1 MSTKELQESII
12 QKIRRTNDD
21 ELLNYLNQLL
31 SSEEDQ
37 KTYQLSDFEK
47 NMLAES
53 EADYLAGRV
62 IPNELQTILYS
73 KILSVTDEHQLS
85 DLITA
90 IDQSNSTIY
99 YTSEEQKARIKEG
112 QEQIAKGNY
121 FTNEQVEKEVDQWLN
136 KE

>member
-1 MSTKELQESII
+1 MSTNELLESII
-12 QKIRRTNDD
+12 QKIRLTNDD
-21 ELLNYLNQLL
+21 NLLNYLNQLL
-31 SSEEDQ
+31 SNEDEQ

-53 EADYLAGRV
+53 EADYLAGRT

-85 DLITA
+85 DLITT
-90 IDQSNSTIY
+90 IDQSSSIIY
-99 YTSEEQKARIKEG
+99 YTSDEQKAKIMEG
-112 QEQIAKGNY
+112 QEQISKGNY
-121 FTNEQVEKEVDQWLN
+121 FTNEQVEKEIDEWLS